1 MVFMLQAMEILS
13 RVDGYLAVPL
23 DPKTLLVPVLFSSFE
38 QDYSYWCGKSPGE
51 PLIPPMVASSRVEGP
66 PYLSSQCLSSLS
78 LMGSKT
84 AIHSD
89 YKPREAFNEV
99 RWWTF
104 EGADC

>member
-51 PLIPPMVASSRVEGP
+51 PLIPPMVVHREGRP
-66 PYLSSQCLSSLS
+66 SISFANAYLHS